1 MPMRATRPLFR
12 QYGRTP
18 GSGRLDF
25 RAPEDQFV
33 TEQQIAERYHES
45 VSAPA
50 VEKAIA
56 SFMDSW
62 RAGDEA
68 GATLAANEIK
78 SHTSAYFQQQGV
90 PTVAHPV
97 LPSQFVRE
105 VVDAVETLPSSERET
120 RVRGVADRFGPDLRF
135 AVARELA
142 PALTA
147 AMAPQVALDTY
158 DGGPKAS
165 FAEGGGA
172 LELGAERGRDPRDS
186 ANNLRLLCDANRAEW
201 DAAVEEF
208 GAIAKKIP
216 KLEGELADR
225 RVRLNNNQAEQ
236 RDLRRRLESLTSM
249 DPMTSGVVIGSGI
262 IVGREAEIRKVKA
275 RIDWLQTQIN
285 ADAQRISE
293 LLTELHNLREAK
305 KAVARRKAFIK
316 RGHAGCK
323 GTLVDPYEYLA

>member
-12 QYGRTP
+12 QFGRAP
-18 GSGRLDF
+18 GLGRLDF
-25 RAPEDQFV
+25 RAPEERFATD
-33 TEQQIAERYHES
+33 QQIARRYQEP
-45 VSAPA
+45 VRAPA
-50 VEKAIA
+50 LEKAIA

-105 VVDAVETLPSSERET
+105 VVDAVETLPSSERES

-135 AVARELA
+135 TVARELA

-147 AMAPQVALDTY
+147 AMTSRVALDTY
-158 DGGPKAS
+158 DGGSLAR
-165 FAEGGGA
+165 FAEGGDA
-172 LELGAERGRDPRDS
+172 LALGADRGRDPRDS
-186 ANNLRLLCDANRAEW
+186 TDNLRLCDANRAEW
-201 DAAVEEF
+201 EAAVEEF

-225 RVRLNNNQAEQ
+225 RVRLNYNLAQQ

-249 DPMTSGVVIGSGI
+249 DPMISGLVIGSGI
-262 IVGREAEIRKVKA
+262 AAGREAEIRKVKA

-285 ADAQRISE
+285 SDAQRISE
-293 LLTELHNLREAK
+293 LLTELHDLREAK
-305 KAVARRKAFIK
+305 RAVARRKAFIK

-323 GTLVDPYEYLA
+323 GTLVDPYEYLT